1 MCSASRGDL
10 TARARIRD
18 AAIECFGQ
26 QGFGVSVRAIAEH
39 AGVSPGL
46 VIHHFGS
53 KEKLRE
59 ACDSHVR
66 QLIMDSKSAE
76 LANSSVLFLQQLAE
90 LDDYGPALGYLMR
103 SLQTG
108 GTLASEMFEQMV
120 EEIQRYLATGEQAGT
135 ITPSRDPVARAR
147 YATSSA
153 LGSLLLHTILNHPGP
168 NPDHALV
175 LREWIDL
182 YMLPALEAYTE
193 PILAHSTYLDAFI
206 THRGGDPTETP
217 RPDNGTDHDD

>member
-39 AGVSPGL
+39 AGVSAGL
-46 VIHHFGS
+46 VIHHFGT
-53 KEKLRE
+53 KTRLRE

-90 LDDYGPALGYLMR
+90 LDDYGPALGYL
-103 SLQTG
+103 
-108 GTLASEMFEQMV
+108 
-120 EEIQRYLATGEQAGT
+120 
-135 ITPSRDPVARAR
+135 
-147 YATSSA
+147 
-153 LGSLLLHTILNHPGP
+153 
-168 NPDHALV
+168 
-175 LREWIDL
+175 
-182 YMLPALEAYTE
+182 
-193 PILAHSTYLDAFI
+193 
-206 THRGGDPTETP
+206 
-217 RPDNGTDHDD
+217 